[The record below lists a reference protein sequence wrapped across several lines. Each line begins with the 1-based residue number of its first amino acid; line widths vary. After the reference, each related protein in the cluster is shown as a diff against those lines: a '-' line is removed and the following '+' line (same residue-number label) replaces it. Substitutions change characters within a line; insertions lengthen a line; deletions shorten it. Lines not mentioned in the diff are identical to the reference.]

1 MKSVITVFA
10 FLLMLSGTALKAQ
23 VENIPLENPVY
34 GYLKLMNLKKIIPSI
49 NDDDPNLSRIDI
61 AGFLK
66 TIDSNRVLLSS
77 TEKQLLNKYRVEFMP
92 MVMSVDN
99 STGLF
104 NPGTPF
110 KKRLSDIFSDKEKY
124 LYYAYGRESNI
135 YVEHY
140 GRLIYSN
147 LLKPNNQQNAKFS
160 DVGLRFSG
168 TLFRHLGYSFSVN
181 KGAIFGSTN
190 VAELTDPR
198 ILYNF
203 KYVEN
208 NADENVRS
216 YDYVDGYLKY
226 TTMPAEDMKLSVQL
240 GREKQKIGFSHT
252 ESLVLSGAHP
262 NMDFIKMTFDFGVM
276 HYTSLFASTVGEFS
290 QDRSQNYTKY
300 IASNR
305 LKLAFKDI
313 VDVGIGESVVFSRG
327 IELAYLNPVI
337 FYKFV
342 EHSLQ
347 DRDNGTIFFDFQT
360 QAIKNLQF
368 QGMFFLD
375 ENILSNLADLT
386 LQSNKTAYQLGAQW
400 YEPAGIENLLLTAEY
415 TKIRP
420 YTYTHFNPKNTY
432 TSFGQIMG
440 NTIGPN
446 ADQIFAKL
454 SYNFTA
460 RVSAGVEYRRI
471 RRGENILDASGN
483 LVFNAGGDVF
493 QPYRQGIDP
502 EEVLFL
508 DGNRVNTDNV
518 RVTVRIEPLRD
529 YIFDIIYIYNMD
541 NHITQGFK
549 SDYSLA
555 SLNFILN
562 Y

>member
-1 MKSVITVFA
+1 MKLIITAFA
-10 FLLMLSGTALKAQ
+10 FLIIFSGSKLNAQ

-34 GYLKLMNLKKIIPSI
+34 GYLKLMNVKKIIPSI
-49 NDDDPNLSRIDI
+49 NDDDPNLSRGDI
-61 AGFLK
+61 ENFLMMIETK
-66 TIDSNRVLLSS
+66 KSQLS
-77 TEKQLLNKYRVEFMP
+77 TAEKQLLNKYKVEFIAPEMNN
-92 MVMSVDN
+92 SN

-110 KKRLSDIFSDKEKY
+110 KKRLADIFSDKEKY
-124 LYYAYGRESNI
+124 LYYAHGKESNI

-147 LLKPNNQQNAKFS
+147 LLKPNNRQNAKFS
-160 DVGLRFSG
+160 DVGFRFSG
-168 TLFRHLGYSFSVN
+168 TLFNRLGYSFSVN

-198 ILYNF
+198 IFYNF

-226 TTMPAEDMKLSVQL
+226 TTEPAEDMKISVQL

-290 QDRSQNYTKY
+290 QDRSLNYTKY

-305 LKLAFKDI
+305 LKLSLPGAVDI
-313 VDVGIGESVVFSRG
+313 GIGESVVFSRG

-360 QAIKNLQF
+360 QAVKNLQF

-375 ENILSNLADLT
+375 ENILSNLADLS
-386 LQSNKTAYQLGAQW
+386 LQSNKTAYQLGALW
-400 YEPAGIENLLLTAEY
+400 YEPAGIKNLALTAEY

-432 TSFGQIMG
+432 TSFGQIIG
-440 NTIGPN
+440 NNIGPN
-446 ADQIFAKL
+446 ADQLYLKL
-454 SYNFTA
+454 SYNFND
-460 RVSAGVEYRRI
+460 RISAGAEYRKI
-471 RRGENILDASGN
+471 RRGENVSDASGN
-483 LVFNAGGDVF
+483 LIFNAGGDVF
-493 QPYRQGIDP
+493 QPYRPDVDSR
-502 EEVLFL
+502 EVLFL
-508 DGNRVNTDNV
+508 DGNKVSTDNV
-518 RVTVRIEPLRD
+518 RLNLRIEPLRD
-529 YIFDIIYIYNMD
+529 YIFDLNYIYNKD
-541 NHITQGFK
+541 NHITQQFT

-555 SLNFILN
+555 YLNFILN